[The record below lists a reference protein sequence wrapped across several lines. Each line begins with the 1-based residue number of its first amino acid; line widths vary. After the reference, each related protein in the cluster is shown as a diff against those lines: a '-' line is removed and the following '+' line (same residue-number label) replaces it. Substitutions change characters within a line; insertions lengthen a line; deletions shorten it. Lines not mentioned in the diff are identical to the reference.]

1 MRYDHAAPAVALL
14 TLFGACTEGPT
25 SLAPE
30 TDALVP
36 LMDATARTPLRPS
49 GSHLAEPPTSE
60 TPRTLTN
67 G

>member
-36 LMDATARTPLRPS
+36 LMD
-49 GSHLAEPPTSE
+49 EPPSAHLVHTWRNRPLQKHPE
-60 TPRTLTN
+60 H
-67 G
+67 